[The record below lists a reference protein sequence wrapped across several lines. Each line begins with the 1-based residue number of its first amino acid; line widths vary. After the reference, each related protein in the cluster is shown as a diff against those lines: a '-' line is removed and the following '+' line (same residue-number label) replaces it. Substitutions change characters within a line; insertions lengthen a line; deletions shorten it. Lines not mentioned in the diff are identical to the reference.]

1 MKIIKKLSEKIAEE
15 IEDADC
21 YIKMALEYRDE
32 YPEVARVVSNIAA
45 QEMDHMNS
53 LHQLVVQ
60 IIDQYRRTNGEP
72 PPAMQA
78 VYDYLHAKHVD
89 RAAEVKAKIAMYK
102 GQ

>member
-1 MKIIKKLSEKIAEE
+1 MKIIKKLSERIAEE
-15 IEDADC
+15 IEDADF
-21 YIKMALEYRDE
+21 YIRMALEYQE
-32 YPEVARVVSNIAA
+32 QYPEVSRIVSNIAS

-78 VYDYLHAKHVD
+78 VYDYLHEKNIE
-89 RAAEVKAKIAMYK
+89 RAAEVIAKIAMYK
-102 GQ
+102 NQ

>member
-1 MKIIKKLSEKIAEE
+1 
-15 IEDADC
+15 
-21 YIKMALEYRDE
+21 
-32 YPEVARVVSNIAA
+32 VSNIAM

-60 IIDQYRRTNGEP
+60 IIDQYRRTNGDP

-78 VYDYLHAKHVD
+78 VYDYLHARHIED
-89 RAAEVKAKIAMYK
+89 AAAVKAKIAMFK

>member
-15 IEDADC
+15 IKDADC
-21 YIKMALEYRDE
+21 YIKMALEYRDQ
-32 YPEVARVVSNIAA
+32 YPELSRVVSNISA
-45 QEMDHMNS
+45 QEMDHMAS

-60 IIDQYRRTNGEP
+60 IIDQYRRTKGDP

-78 VYDYLHAKHVD
+78 VYDYLHEKHIEDV
-89 RAAEVKAKIAMYK
+89 ANVKAKIAMYK

>member
-15 IEDADC
+15 IEDAGC
-21 YIKMALEYRDE
+21 YVKMALEYRDQ
-32 YPEVARVVSNIAA
+32 YPELARVVSNIAQ
-45 QEMDHMNS
+45 QEMDHMAS

-60 IIDQYRRTNGEP
+60 IIEQYRRTNGDP

-78 VYDYLHAKHVD
+78 VYDYLHAKHID
-89 RAAEVKAKIAMYK
+89 DAAEVKAKIAMYK

>member
-1 MKIIKKLSEKIAEE
+1 MKIIKKLSERIAEE
-15 IEDADC
+15 IDDADF
-21 YIKMALEYRDE
+21 YIKMAMEYRE
-32 YPEVARVVSNIAA
+32 QYPEVSRVVSNIAA

-53 LHQLVVQ
+53 LHQLVTQ

-78 VYDYLHAKHVD
+78 VYDYLHEKHIEE
-89 RAAEVKAKIAMYK
+89 AANVKAKIAMYK

>member
-21 YIKMALEYRDE
+21 YAKMALEYRDQ
-32 YPEVARVVSNIAA
+32 YPELARVVNNIAM

-53 LHQLVVQ
+53 LHQLVVG

-72 PPAMQA
+72 PAAMQA
-78 VYDYLHAKHVD
+78 VYDYLHAKHIED
-89 RAAEVKAKIAMYK
+89 AAEAKAKIAMYK

>member
-21 YIKMALEYRDE
+21 YIRMALEYQE
-32 YPEVARVVSNIAA
+32 QYPEVSRIVSNIAA

-78 VYDYLHAKHVD
+78 VYDYLHEKHIE

-102 GQ
+102 NQ

>member
-21 YIKMALEYRDE
+21 YAKMALEYRDQ
-32 YPEVARVVSNIAA
+32 YPELARVVNNIAM

-53 LHQLVVQ
+53 LHTIVTNL
-60 IIDQYRRTNGEP
+60 IDQYRRTNGDP

-78 VYDYLHAKHVD
+78 VYDYLHQKHIDHAVK
-89 RAAEVKAKIAMYK
+89 VKALQAMYK
-102 GQ
+102 S

>member
-1 MKIIKKLSEKIAEE
+1 MKIIKKLSERIAEE
-15 IEDADC
+15 IDDADF
-21 YIKMALEYRDE
+21 YIKMAMEYRE
-32 YPEVARVVSNIAA
+32 QYPEVSRVVSNIAA

-53 LHQLVVQ
+53 LHQLVTQ

-78 VYDYLHAKHVD
+78 VYDYLHEKHIEE
-89 RAAEVKAKIAMYK
+89 AADVKAKIAMYK

>member
-21 YIKMALEYRDE
+21 YIKMALEYRDD
-32 YPEVARVVSNIAA
+32 YPELSRVVSNIAA

-60 IIDQYRRTNGEP
+60 IIDQYRRTKGDP
-72 PPAMQA
+72 PLSMQA
-78 VYDYLHAKHVD
+78 VYDYLHEKHIED
-89 RAAEVKAKIAMYK
+89 AARVKAKIAMYK